1 MGKTDFIV
9 TDSPILLNTVYNR
22 QLTPEYERMVSEL
35 SGQYQNFSFFMKRDD
50 SQFQT
55 EGRIHDL
62 QESKQKDKE
71 IKSLLKKHKVYYGT
85 YDHGTV
91 DVVVQNAIANFRR
104 LEKDEKVSVPKKS
117 EHTKEADSPEA
128 HNINIFE
135 NHGKDKTDIFS
146 MVKDKTKDTGIW
158 KDAPKVRQPIKM
170 MPGLER

>member
-1 MGKTDFIV
+1 M
-9 TDSPILLNTVYNR
+9 
-22 QLTPEYERMVSEL
+22 
-35 SGQYQNFSFFMKRDD
+35 
-50 SQFQT
+50 
-55 EGRIHDL
+55 
-62 QESKQKDKE
+62 
-71 IKSLLKKHKVYYGT
+71 YYGT
-85 YDHGTV
+85 YDHETV

-104 LEKDEKVSVPKKS
+104 LEKDEKVSVPKKA
-117 EHTKEADSPEA
+117 EPTKEMDSPEA